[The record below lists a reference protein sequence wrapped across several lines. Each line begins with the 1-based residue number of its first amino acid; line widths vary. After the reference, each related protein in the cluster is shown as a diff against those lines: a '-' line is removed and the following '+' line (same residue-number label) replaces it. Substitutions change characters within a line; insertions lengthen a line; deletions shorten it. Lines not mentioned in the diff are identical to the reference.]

1 MKTKITASSSTLAQL
16 MSDLSAIDKSDAD
29 AEKMLHL
36 YIALHIK
43 VYLEAHPAAHLA
55 FDSGALP
62 LSCLVLRGIHEL
74 LDYDSALTASSK
86 LPAVSAFIALTAGSS
101 SK

>member
-1 MKTKITASSSTLAQL
+1 MKTKIIATSTTLAQL
-16 MSDLSAIDKSDAD
+16 MSDISAIDAVQ
-29 AEKMLHL
+29 MLQL
-36 YIALHIK
+36 YVAVQVK
-43 VYLEAHPAAHLA
+43 AYLEANPAAHIA
-55 FDSGALP
+55 FDSGALS